1 MSPTIHAGALQSCNA
16 GVARAVPASVN
27 CRHFRAIQGGR
38 FVAVAYLSSAVE
50 LPAAPF
56 LMQST
61 TRTRRRF
68 ADVTSDLLAQGYA
81 VRFRAGGGSMRPAIG
96 DGDVIT
102 VRPVVPVR
110 LTPGRVIVYRDRDR
124 VFAHRIV
131 AVSSAP
137 PSGAFLVVR
146 GDAAPDCDPPVAP
159 SQVLGEVVAVSRWY
173 GGVRSLISRFCR
185 L

>member
-1 MSPTIHAGALQSCNA
+1 MIPTIHAGALQSCNA
-16 GVARAVPASVN
+16 GVPRAVPASVN
-27 CRHFRAIQGGR
+27 CRHFRAIHSGR
-38 FVAVAYLSSAVE
+38 FVAVACLSMAVV
-50 LPAAPF
+50 LRAAPF
-56 LMQST
+56 LMPSSP
-61 TRTRRRF
+61 RLRLRF

-81 VRFRAGGGSMRPAIG
+81 VRFRAGGDSMRPAIG

-102 VRPVVPVR
+102 VRPVAPAR

-131 AVSSAP
+131 AVSRDPLA
-137 PSGAFLVVR
+137 GGLLVVR
-146 GDAAPDCDPPVAP
+146 GDAVAEDDPPVAP

-173 GGVRSLISRFCR
+173 GGVRSLISRFWR